1 MHGET
6 GLSAARHANF
16 RPSSLVLMAE
26 REDAEIVAACLH
38 GEVDAFSALVERY
51 ERVVYNLAL
60 RMLGNAEDARD
71 ASQTAF
77 LRAYE
82 SLGRFDPERRFF
94 SWIYRITM
102 NECLNQIERRRRLEP
117 VVADLPTRDDPGDRV
132 EARETGEQIDRAL
145 RALSREQR
153 EVVVL
158 RHFLEM
164 SYDEI
169 ADALLI
175 EPRTVKSRLYEARQR
190 LGVLLARSA
199 A

>member
-1 MHGET
+1 MT
-6 GLSAARHANF
+6 
-16 RPSSLVLMAE
+16 E
-26 REDAEIVAACLH
+26 REDAEIVVACLN
-38 GEVDAFSALVERY
+38 GEVEAFSALVERY

-82 SLGRFDPERRFF
+82 SLGRFDPQRRFF

-102 NECLNQIERRRRLEP
+102 NECLNQIERRRRFEP
-117 VVADLPTRDDPGDRV
+117 VVADLPSKDDPGDRV

-175 EPRTVKSRLYEARQR
+175 ETKTVKSRLYEARQR
-190 LGVLLARSA
+190 LCVLLPRSA